1 MYRELIQMSL
11 IIILGL
17 PGTGKSYLAVQLLK
31 SLSNPPIY
39 LSTDKIRRTLFDFS
53 HHQYVPFG
61 NKLYTQEKRD
71 LVYNA
76 LYMVVEILLSQELS
90 VMVDGTFYAQTKR
103 QPLLNICQRLNQSY
117 IIIKTTCSEDL
128 VKQRIQERK
137 SQNNNASDAD
147 FNIYL
152 EIKERFDPITT
163 PHLEIDT
170 GKDLSTLLKEVTS
183 YIDNFRS

>member
-1 MYRELIQMSL
+1 MPLIV
-11 IIILGL
+11 ILGL
-17 PGTGKSYLAVQLLK
+17 PATGKSYLARELIK

-39 LSTDKIRRTLFDFS
+39 LNTDQIRRALFDFS
-53 HHQYVPFG
+53 HHQYLPFG

-76 LYMVVEILLSQELS
+76 LYMVVEILLGQKLS
-90 VMVDGTFYAQTKR
+90 LLVDGTFYSQAKR
-103 QPLLNICQRLNQSY
+103 QPLIQICQKLNQKY
-117 IIIKTTCSEDL
+117 YIIKTTCSEDL

-152 EIKERFDPITT
+152 EIKERFEKINIPY
-163 PHLEIDT
+163 LEIDT
-170 GKDLSTLLKEVTS
+170 GKELPIFLKEVIQ
-183 YIDNFRS
+183 YIANI

>member
-1 MYRELIQMSL
+1 MPL

-17 PGTGKSYLAVQLLK
+17 PGTGKSYLAGELLK
-31 SLSNPPIY
+31 SLPNPPIH

-61 NKLYTQEKRD
+61 DKLYTQEKRD

-76 LYMVVEILLSQELS
+76 LYLVVEILLGQQLS

-103 QPLLNICQRLNQSY
+103 APLLRISQQLNQKY
-117 IIIKTTCSEDL
+117 FIIKTTCSEDL
-128 VKQRIQERK
+128 VKKRIQKRR
-137 SQNNNASDAD
+137 SQNDNASDAD
-147 FNIYL
+147 FDIYL
-152 EIKERFDPITT
+152 EIKNRFEPIDM

-170 GKDLSTLLKEVTS
+170 GKDLQIVLKEVTS
-183 YIDNFRS
+183 YIAHF